1 MGLRDLM
8 ESPPLANFRS
18 SNSTAEFQINIPSFT
33 EWILEHST
41 VECGGEANANVEESA
56 HNGVKVQKAHGWCTP
71 KGPPFIC
78 SARLWTLVARDSNC
92 GQRACLL
99 RATIRE
105 KKHKCT

>member
-8 ESPPLANFRS
+8 ESPPLANFPS

-56 HNGVKVQKAHGWCTP
+56 HNGVKV
-71 KGPPFIC
+71 
-78 SARLWTLVARDSNC
+78 
-92 GQRACLL
+92 
-99 RATIRE
+99 
-105 KKHKCT
+105 